1 MTASS
6 KIIYHVMK
14 VKSSQTGFLNMMSS
28 LHSHQISFLDVQLTN
43 MRKLLDGV
51 MDNMDTNSEVSFEAA
66 QRSKA
71 VLKVAMEL
79 GWSSS
84 NQKVGGLIPGCLSA
98 CQRIFGQDTKLH
110 LRHLPDGECDI
121 KLFECLSRKTWCKK
135 QANVLV
141 RCNYQSGSGVCS
153 CFTVVVIMDRG
164 QPASSWGILDFMV
177 LRWYIN
183 WEPEIFVQI

>member
-71 VLKVAMEL
+71 VLKVAVEL
-79 GWSSS
+79 GWASS

-110 LRHLPDGECDI
+110 LRHL
-121 KLFECLSRKTWCKK
+121 TWCKK
-135 QANVLV
+135 QANVLA

-164 QPASSWGILDFMV
+164 
-177 LRWYIN
+177 
-183 WEPEIFVQI
+183 